1 MRVPRWARNWFLD
14 GWGRLLAIGAMLGS
28 VFVVVVIVVH
38 LTSASP
44 PPRAV
49 PRAIRATVHTA
60 PASTTTTTVA
70 PTTTTT
76 APPLPPRQ
84 SLPAAAARAATT
96 FIDTWSDRSLPPAVW
111 HRRIAALVTTA
122 EQPGFA
128 ATDYPAAVP
137 AAMRIVGAPIGS
149 GDRGGASVQVLTTK
163 FDGSLM
169 LAVMDGRWLVT
180 YFDT

>member
-1 MRVPRWARNWFLD
+1 MRAVRSWATDSPR
-14 GWGRLLAIGAMLGS
+14 RLFSLAAGL
-28 VFVVVVIVVH
+28 FVLVVVIGH
-38 LTSASP
+38 LTSAGHAAQRAKP
-44 PPRAV
+44 PVRA
-49 PRAIRATVHTA
+49 A

-70 PTTTTT
+70 PTTTITT

-84 SLPAAAARAATT
+84 TLPPAAAGAATS
-96 FIDTWSDRSLPPAVW
+96 FIETWADRSLPPAVW
-111 HRRIAALVTTA
+111 HRRIAALVTAA

-137 AAMRIVGAPIGS
+137 AGVRIVGAPIGS

>member
-1 MRVPRWARNWFLD
+1 MRAVRSWATDSPR
-14 GWGRLLAIGAMLGS
+14 RLFSLAAGL
-28 VFVVVVIVVH
+28 FVLVVVIGH
-38 LTSASP
+38 LTSAGHAPQRPKSVV
-44 PPRAV
+44 R
-49 PRAIRATVHTA
+49 TA
-60 PASTTTTTVA
+60 PVSTTTVA